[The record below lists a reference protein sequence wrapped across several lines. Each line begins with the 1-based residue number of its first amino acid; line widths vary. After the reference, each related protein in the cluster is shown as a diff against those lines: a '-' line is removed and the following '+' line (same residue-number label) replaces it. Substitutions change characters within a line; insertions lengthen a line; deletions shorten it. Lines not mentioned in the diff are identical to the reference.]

1 MCEHVNNPAE
11 LINMRRKDRAKDDAW
26 IQEIVTSAGFC
37 SIATVDGHQPF
48 INTVT
53 FVYDSNEHSIYFH
66 TAKQGRLRGNVDRGS
81 RVCATVAEMGRL
93 LPARTA
99 RSFSVEFRSVVMFGR
114 ISIIEDLDTG
124 TAAMQLFMDKYFP
137 HLKPGDD
144 YRAIQ
149 PHEIEEISI
158 YRIDIEAWSGK
169 EKRADDDA
177 QGAFYWGEQE
187 A

>member
-1 MCEHVNNPAE
+1 MSEPPHDPAD
-11 LINMRRKDRAKDDAW
+11 LTTMRRKDRAKDDEW
-26 IQEIVTSAGFC
+26 IRTMVTQAGFC
-37 SIATVDGHQPF
+37 QVATIDVDQPF

-53 FVYDSNEHSIYFH
+53 FVYDPNEHAIYFH

-114 ISIIEDLDTG
+114 ISIIEDLETG

-137 HLKPGDD
+137 HLKPGAD

-149 PHEIEEISI
+149 PYETEEISI

-169 EKRADDDA
+169 EKKADDDA
-177 QGAFYWGEQE
+177 EGAFYWGKRE